1 MKPTCDQLKDYES
14 YLVLSN
20 FSTKT
25 VKSYVT
31 TLRRFLEF
39 SYNKFPN
46 TDLCQ
51 DFAKQF
57 LMERYQSGL
66 SWSAINCDYSS
77 LRKYFK
83 NILEVEW
90 SFKKLPRPRKEKKLP
105 TILSQEEIVKI
116 IESAP
121 IYKHQIFFTFLY
133 ATGMRLSEAL
143 HVKLDDIHSDRLQIK
158 INLGKG
164 NKDRLVLVPACL
176 IEILRTYYKRIKPS
190 LYLFNGFRNG
200 SPYSARAVQW
210 ALKRSKFRA
219 NIKKFGTV
227 HTFRH
232 CYATHHLEN
241 GTDLVFIQEQ
251 LGHKNLKTTAKYIHL
266 CTARHR
272 NIKHPL
278 DQVQIKYI

>member
-1 MKPTCDQLKDYES
+1 MNPICDQLKDYES

-20 FSTKT
+20 FSTRT
-25 VKSYVT
+25 IKSYVT
-31 TLRRFLEF
+31 TLRRFLG
-39 SYNKFPN
+39 YCADKFPELDISQ
-46 TDLCQ
+46 DL
-51 DFAKQF
+51 AKQF

-83 NILEVEW
+83 NILEFEW
-90 SFKKLPRPRKEKKLP
+90 SFRKLPRPRKEKKLP
-105 TILSQEEIVKI
+105 MILSQQEIVKI

-133 ATGMRLSEAL
+133 ATGLRLSEAI
-143 HVKLDDIHSDRLQIK
+143 HVKLEDIHSDRLQIK
-158 INLGKG
+158 VNLGKG
-164 NKDRLVLVPACL
+164 NKDRFILVPVCL
-176 IEILRTYYKRIKPS
+176 IEILRSYYKRIKPS
-190 LYLFNGFRNG
+190 LYLFNGFTKG
-200 SPYSARAVQW
+200 SPYSARAVQS
-210 ALKRSKFRA
+210 ALKRSKLRA
-219 NIKKFGTV
+219 NIKKPSTV

-266 CTARHR
+266 CIARHR
-272 NIKHPL
+272 NIVHPI
-278 DQVQIKYI
+278 DQVQINYL